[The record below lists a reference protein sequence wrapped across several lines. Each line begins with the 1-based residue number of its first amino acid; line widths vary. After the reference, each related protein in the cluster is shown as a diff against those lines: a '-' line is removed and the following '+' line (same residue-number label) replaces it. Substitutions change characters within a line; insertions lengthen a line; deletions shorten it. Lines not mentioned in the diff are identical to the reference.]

1 MNERNDQNINGYGQP
16 VIPQTP
22 TKPIN
27 DFEPVRPVPVQSTP
41 VQPNSSIQENQTF
54 EQPVV
59 APVQSNPVVQEN
71 QTFEQPVV
79 TPFQPEIPVQ
89 QPVVEPSFANAG
101 TSIEP
106 NPFPTV
112 EPVAQPTTSLE
123 NNQSSLGRP
132 EVTEEPKVVERPVE
146 TPQPTVQTPIEP
158 VIQPQ
163 VSVEKTVNEIMDEP
177 AKKSKKSR
185 HNKNVDDDWEEK
197 PKKKGHGLLIFILII
212 IILGLG
218 GYIAYDKGLVQY
230 VMNKINGT
238 EPKVEEETTNEEPIQ
253 QTPIVVEESTLYFIS
268 ADQKN
273 SLMLGKEIS
282 GLKSFVLVLAQGEA
296 YQNVTGSYEIKD
308 GKVILTV
315 NAGCLD
321 ATSNFTCTLPEGAE
335 ALNNGGIVTITLD
348 YTDEKILLGNIELIK
363 DNNQVNNEISSDTT
377 DEANK
382 NLTTE

>member
-22 TKPIN
+22 TEPIN

-79 TPFQPEIPVQ
+79 TPFQ
-89 QPVVEPSFANAG
+89 QPVVEPNFANAG

-123 NNQSSLGRP
+123 NNQSYLGQP
-132 EVTEEPKVVERPVE
+132 EVTEEPKAVERTVE
-146 TPQPTVQTPIEP
+146 EPQSTVQTPIEP

-177 AKKSKKSR
+177 VKKSKKSR

-197 PKKKGHGLLIFILII
+197 PKKKGHGLLIFILVI

-218 GYIAYDKGLVQY
+218 GYIAYDKGLVQF
-230 VMNKINGT
+230 VINKINGT
-238 EPKVEEETTNEEPIQ
+238 ESKVEEETTNEEPVQ
-253 QTPIVVEESTLYFIS
+253 QAPIVVEESTLYFIS

-296 YQNVTGSYEIKD
+296 YQTVTGSYEIKD
-308 GKVILTV
+308 GKIILNV

-335 ALNNGGIVTITLD
+335 ALNNGGIVTITLN

-377 DEANK
+377 DETNK

>member
-22 TKPIN
+22 TEPIN

-71 QTFEQPVV
+71 QTFEQPAV
-79 TPFQPEIPVQ
+79 IPVQ
-89 QPVVEPSFANAG
+89 QPVVEPNFANAG

-123 NNQSSLGRP
+123 NNQSYLGQP
-132 EVTEEPKVVERPVE
+132 EVTEEPKAVERTVE
-146 TPQPTVQTPIEP
+146 EPQSTVQTPIEP

-177 AKKSKKSR
+177 VKKSKKSR

-218 GYIAYDKGLVQY
+218 GYIAYDKGLVQF
-230 VMNKINGT
+230 VINKINGT

-296 YQNVTGSYEIKD
+296 YQTVTGSYEIKD
-308 GKVILTV
+308 GKIILNV

-335 ALNNGGIVTITLD
+335 ALNNGGIVTITLN

-377 DEANK
+377 DETNK

>member
-22 TKPIN
+22 TEPIN

-79 TPFQPEIPVQ
+79 TPFQ
-89 QPVVEPSFANAG
+89 QPVVEPNFANAG

-123 NNQSSLGRP
+123 NNQSYLGQP
-132 EVTEEPKVVERPVE
+132 EVTEEPKAVERTVE
-146 TPQPTVQTPIEP
+146 EPQSTVQTPIEP

-177 AKKSKKSR
+177 VKKSKKSR

-218 GYIAYDKGLVQY
+218 GYIAYDKGLVQF
-230 VMNKINGT
+230 VINKINGT
-238 EPKVEEETTNEEPIQ
+238 ESKVEEETTNEEPVQ
-253 QTPIVVEESTLYFIS
+253 QAPIVVEESTLYFIS

-296 YQNVTGSYEIKD
+296 YQTVTGSYEIKD
-308 GKVILTV
+308 GKIILNV

-335 ALNNGGIVTITLD
+335 ALNNGGIVTITLN

-377 DEANK
+377 DETNK